1 MEKWHRLDTYM
12 VCEDSGTHRVTKA
25 VQADSN
31 GALVP
36 ARIEKYS
43 RWHGRWIPGGQ
54 IAYAT
59 LKSGI
64 SRGTYRIV

>member
-1 MEKWHRLDTYM
+1 MEKWHRLDTCM
-12 VCEDSGTHRVTKA
+12 VCEDSGTHRVAKA
-25 VQADSN
+25 VRADRS

-36 ARIEKYS
+36 ARIEKWN
-43 RWHGRWIPGGQ
+43 RWHKRWIPAGQ

-64 SRGTYRIV
+64 SRETYRIV